1 MINFFGTVF
10 SPLTN
15 LLGSGKVLPHS
26 GSALVSNVAFT
37 HDCHWT
43 YLPLTLKQ
51 VKSMHVCKTQK
62 PEMDRLRA
70 KYQDNGEATGRDD
83 EAARASG

>member
-15 LLGSGKVLPHS
+15 LLGSGLEFFHAQGLPWWLS
-26 GSALVSNVAFT
+26 IAFT

-43 YLPLTLKQ
+43 SSPNAQT
-51 VKSMHVCKTQK
+51 
-62 PEMDRLRA
+62 
-70 KYQDNGEATGRDD
+70 GEEHANV
-83 EAARASG
+83 